1 MGQFKSQRSQ
11 AISIS
16 ENQVP
21 WAFLVDKYLNNV
33 YLSKQKQEDSN

>member
-16 ENQVP
+16 EKQVP
-21 WAFLVDKYLNNV
+21 WAFFVDKYLNNV
-33 YLSKQKQEDSN
+33 YLSKKKQEDSN